1 MAMDN
6 SDLFQ
11 LPTVLLPGLAGA
23 IAISADG
30 EYQELDR
37 AAALQRWEAGPVLLC
52 HRGNVARRLSANA
65 NLGMH
70 HLDILELF
78 AFVYPARFVLPTPA
92 GIAAALGLPA
102 PDDQVGMAL
111 LLFSAAELLLEDL
124 SDPAYPDR
132 EETAQAAQ
140 QMRRLGW
147 SWGSII
153 VARLGSPVSAAGPL
167 GGLDIWRHLAEW
179 EEFAPP
185 PPAGDRPVSATAAR
199 EKLRLMLGTAAEQR
213 EKQADFAALVAESFA
228 PVGQAGHPHVILA
241 EAGTGIG
248 KTAAYLAPAEIWARQ
263 NDGCVWVS
271 TYTKNLQRQID
282 SETDRLYPDPAE
294 KSAKVAIR
302 KGRENY
308 LCLLNLQEAMIGGR
322 YANPAGPGLIARW
335 ARYCRDGDLS
345 GGDFPAWLGGL
356 LGANFVS
363 ALSDHRGECI
373 YSACTHYRKC
383 FIEKAI
389 RKARQADIVIAN
401 HALVMIHAALAQ
413 TQPQTVEPPQ
423 KSVARVSQ
431 QPASGQSHDRVDG
444 QKMTPGTPTR
454 YIFDEGHHLFQ
465 AADSAFSAHLSAFE
479 CAELRRWIRG
489 AEAQR
494 GGRIRGLTERVGDLV
509 SVDEEDGRA
518 LTAARR
524 AAAILP
530 EPGWRERLQAG
541 RPKGVAEEFFLALRQ
556 LVLVRA
562 ADPRSGFDLEAELV
576 ELSGPL
582 LEAADAFAQGLV
594 RISEPLKRLSNVLA
608 SRLDNEMSEL
618 DSATRNR
625 IDAVCRSLR
634 RRALV
639 LLPSWGQILHDLHRE
654 TPAEFVD
661 WAGVERIAGRDNDVG
676 IKRHWVDPT
685 LPFAKALLSGAD
697 GVLVTSATLQDKAGD
712 LPDDWT
718 DAEIRTGVQHLPLPA
733 RRARFESPF
742 DYAAQSRV
750 FIVSDLAK
758 NDIGQ
763 TAAAYRELFL
773 AAGGGGLGIFTAIHR
788 LREVYGRIAFPLAER
803 DIALYAQHVD
813 GMDVGTL
820 VDIFR
825 ADMTSCLLGTDA
837 VRDGVDVPGSALRL
851 IVFDRVP
858 WPRPDI
864 LHRARRGAFGG
875 RHYDDFLT
883 RMKLKQAFGRLLR
896 KQDDKGA
903 FVILDRQM
911 PTRLTSCF
919 PPEIAVERCGIA
931 ETIGAVRAFLGD

>member
-1 MAMDN
+1 MD
-6 SDLFQ
+6 SPDPLQ
-11 LPTVLLPGLAGA
+11 LPTVLLPGLSGA

-30 EYQELDR
+30 EYEELDR
-37 AAALQRWEAGPVLLC
+37 TAALQRWEAEPLLLC
-52 HRGNVARRLSANA
+52 HRANVARRLSASV

-70 HLDILELF
+70 HLDLLELF
-78 AFVYPARFVLPTPA
+78 AFVRPARFCLPTPA
-92 GIAAALGLPA
+92 GVLAALDLPR

-111 LLFSAAELLLEDL
+111 SLFAATGYLLDELA
-124 SDPAYPDR
+124 DPSYRDR

-140 QMRRLGW
+140 QMMRAGW
-147 SWGSII
+147 SWGGA
-153 VARLGSPVSAAGPL
+153 VAGRLGAPARAAGPL

-185 PPAGDRPVSATAAR
+185 PPAGDRPVPAAAAR
-199 EKLRLMLGTAAEQR
+199 EKLQQILGVTAERR
-213 EKQADFAALVAESFA
+213 EKQADFAALAAESFA
-228 PVGQAGHPHVILA
+228 PVEQAGHPHVILA

-263 NDGCVWVS
+263 NAGSVWVS
-271 TYTKNLQRQID
+271 TYTRNLQQQID
-282 SETDRLYPDPAE
+282 AETDRLYPDRQE

-308 LCLLNLQEAMIGGR
+308 LCLLNLQEAMTSGR
-322 YANPAGPGLIARW
+322 AVNPAGPGLMARW

-345 GGDFPAWLGGL
+345 GADFPAWLAGL

-413 TQPQTVEPPQ
+413 AVPQSAEKPRKPVAVINPPPGGGHANKTPQ
-423 KSVARVSQ
+423 
-431 QPASGQSHDRVDG
+431 GQG
-444 QKMTPGTPTR
+444 AAPGTPTR
-454 YIFDEGHHLFQ
+454 YIFDEGHHLFH
-465 AADSAFSAHLSAFE
+465 AADSAFSVHLSAFE

-494 GGRIRGLTERVGDLV
+494 GARARGLTERVGDLV
-509 SVDEEDGRA
+509 TEDEEDGQA
-518 LTAARR
+518 LVAARR
-524 AAAILP
+524 AAVILP

-541 RPKGVAEEFFLALRQ
+541 RPKGPAETFFLALRQ
-556 LVLVRA
+556 LVLARA
-562 ADPRSGFDLEAELV
+562 ANPRLGFDLETELV
-576 ELSGPL
+576 ALPAPL
-582 LEAADAFAQGLV
+582 LDAADVFARGIAGLA
-594 RISEPLKRLSNVLA
+594 EPLRRLAAVLA
-608 SRLDNEMSEL
+608 ARLDNEVDQL

-625 IDAVCRSLR
+625 IDAVCRSLH
-634 RRALV
+634 RRALI
-639 LLPSWGQILHDLHRE
+639 LLPSWQQILRDLHCE
-654 TPAEFVD
+654 TPPDFVD

-676 IKRHWVDPT
+676 IRRHWIDPT
-685 LPFAKALLSGAD
+685 LPFANALLGGAD
-697 GVLVTSATLQDKAGD
+697 GVLITSATLQDRAGD

-718 DAEIRTGVQHLPLPA
+718 DSEIRTGVQHLPLPA

-758 NDIGQ
+758 NNIEQ

-788 LREVYGRIAFPLAER
+788 LREVYSRLALPLAEQE
-803 DIALYAQHVD
+803 IALYAQHVD

-825 ADMTSCLLGTDA
+825 ADVTGCLLGTDA
-837 VRDGVDVPGSALRL
+837 VRDGVDVPGDALRL

-864 LHRARRGAFGG
+864 MHRARRAAFGG

-883 RMKLKQAFGRLLR
+883 RMRLKQAFGRLLR
-896 KQDDKGA
+896 KQDDRGV

-931 ETIGAVRAFLGD
+931 ETIAAVTEFLGD

>member
-1 MAMDN
+1 MD
-6 SDLFQ
+6 SADLLQ

-30 EYQELDR
+30 EYEELDR
-37 AAALQRWEAGPVLLC
+37 SAALQRWEAGPLLLC
-52 HRGNVARRLSANA
+52 HRGNVARRLSVNA
-65 NLGMH
+65 NPGMH

-92 GIAAALGLPA
+92 GIAAALGLPV
-102 PDDQVGMAL
+102 PDDQIGLAL
-111 LLFSAAELLLEDL
+111 SLFSAAERMLDGLL
-124 SDPAYPDR
+124 DPGYPDR

-140 QMRRLGW
+140 QMLRAGW
-147 SWGSII
+147 SWGAL
-153 VARLGSPVSAAGPL
+153 VAGRLGSPVSAAGPL

-199 EKLRLMLGTAAEQR
+199 EKLRQMLGEAAEQR
-213 EKQADFAALVAESFA
+213 EKQADFAALAAESFA
-228 PVGQAGHPHVILA
+228 PLEQAGHPHVILA

-282 SETDRLYPDPAE
+282 SETDRLYADPAE

-308 LCLLNLQEAMIGGR
+308 LCLLNLQETMIGGR
-322 YANPAGPGLIARW
+322 PANPAGPGLIARW

-363 ALSDHRGECI
+363 GLSDHRGECI

-389 RKARQADIVIAN
+389 RKARQAEIVIAN

-413 TQPQTVEPPQ
+413 PQPQIPELSSEPSRTALQ
-423 KSVARVSQ
+423 STDRAEGQRLT
-431 QPASGQSHDRVDG
+431 PAAPS
-444 QKMTPGTPTR
+444 R

-465 AADSAFSAHLSAFE
+465 AADSAFSAHLSVFE

-494 GGRIRGLTERVGDLV
+494 SGRARGLTERVGDLV
-509 SVDEEDGRA
+509 SEEEEDGRA
-518 LTAARR
+518 LIAARR

-530 EPGWRERLQAG
+530 APGWRERLHAG
-541 RPKGVAEEFFLALRQ
+541 RPQGVAEEFFSALRQ
-556 LVLVRA
+556 LVLARA

-576 ELSGPL
+576 ELPDPL
-582 LEAADAFAQGLV
+582 LDAADAFARGLA
-594 RISEPLKRLSNVLA
+594 RIGEPLKRLSNALA
-608 SRLDNEMSEL
+608 SRLDNETSQL
-618 DSATRNR
+618 DSASRNR

-639 LLPSWGQILHDLHRE
+639 LLPSWEQILRDLHRE

-661 WAGVERIAGRDNDVG
+661 WAGLERIAGRDNDVG
-676 IKRHWVDPT
+676 IRRHWVDPT
-685 LPFAKALLSGAD
+685 LPFASALLSGAD
-697 GVLVTSATLQDKAGD
+697 GVLITSATLQDKAGD

-718 DAEIRTGVQHLPLPA
+718 DAEIRTGVQHLPLPT

-758 NDIGQ
+758 NDVAQ

-788 LREVYGRIAFPLAER
+788 LRAVYSRIAFPLAEQ

-864 LHRARRGAFGG
+864 LHRARRNAFGG
-875 RHYDDFLT
+875 RHYDEFLT

-896 KQDDKGA
+896 KQDDKGV

-919 PPEIAVERCGIA
+919 PSDITVERCGIA